1 MSLIKLNKR
10 YFSHI
15 FGASMALLK
24 DRKAIAKNTVS
35 FRMHQ

>member
-1 MSLIKLNKR
+1 
-10 YFSHI
+10 
-15 FGASMALLK
+15 MALLK